1 MACANCNAA
10 GHNRL
15 TCPKPLRAPG
25 DVLTRQRQLVRARAG
40 RTVRRYLCSNCDG
53 AGHNAQTCRAPVNR

>member
-15 TCPKPLRAPG
+15 TCPRPLRASG
-25 DVLTRQRQLVRARAG
+25 DELTRVRRVVRSRAG
-40 RTVRRYLCSNCDG
+40 KTVRRYLCGNCDQP
-53 AGHNAQTCRAPVNR
+53 GHNAQTCRAPVNR